1 MKNKHY
7 GLACLIIL
15 CLSLAVMMG
24 YGVYLANTVTGSI
37 QVSGPTA
44 IADIKV
50 PDDDTLAY
58 MKFLTPLLGELSRPG
73 KNIAVADL
81 KMFGASPLQSAEKTD
96 ADEKFS
102 LPGTET
108 IPPQEDNISFSYALT
123 LCFAS
128 PRNSFC
134 VIDGKLYQPGG
145 LLPDGGKILK
155 IENDR
160 VFILK
165 QNKKEWL
172 YPSPKRNISCEKSE
186 ETI

>member
-7 GLACLIIL
+7 GITCLIIL
-15 CLSLAVMMG
+15 GLSLAAMLG
-24 YGVYLANTVTGSI
+24 YGIYLANAVSGSI
-37 QVSGPTA
+37 HVSGPTA

-58 MKFLTPLLGELSRPG
+58 MKYLTPHLRELSRPG
-73 KNIAVADL
+73 KNTAVADL
-81 KMFGASPLQSAEKTD
+81 KMFGVNPLYSAEKTD
-96 ADEKFS
+96 TDGRYS
-102 LPGTET
+102 LPDTET
-108 IPPQEDNISFSYALT
+108 IPPQEDKMMFSYVLT

-128 PRNSFC
+128 SKNSFC
-134 VIDGKLYQPGG
+134 VIDGKLYQPDG
-145 LLPDGGKILK
+145 LLPDGGRILK

-172 YPSPKRNISCEKSE
+172 YPSPKRNISSEKSE
-186 ETI
+186 DTI